1 MFELKLKE
9 MGITIPEAPK
19 PLAAYVPAVKEGNLV
34 FTSGQLP
41 MSEGQLKY
49 KGKLG
54 KDISE
59 EDAKAAAKLC
69 AINCLSVV
77 KSVIG
82 SLDNIERILKVVAF
96 VNSAEDFTAQP
107 AIANGASEFFV
118 EVFGD
123 AGKHSRSAVGVSQL
137 PLGAPVEVEIIVK
150 VKN

>member
-1 MFELKLKE
+1 MFEVKLKE

>member
-54 KDISE
+54 KDISV

-96 VNSAEDFTAQP
+96 INSAEDFTAQP
-107 AIANGASEFFV
+107 AIANGASEFFC
-118 EVFGD
+118 
-123 AGKHSRSAVGVSQL
+123 RSFWRCWETFQKCCWS
-137 PLGAPVEVEIIVK
+137 
-150 VKN
+150 